1 MYRDIYEVI
10 VVCADVSVGE
20 FTDLPTDIC
29 QQMSVNTY
37 TIIMLHVRTY
47 CYNGLPG
54 KYRFAAVEFDTFS
67 SFDAVQ

>member
-1 MYRDIYEVI
+1 ME
-10 VVCADVSVGE
+10 E
-20 FTDLPTDIC
+20 FTDLPIDICQQMSVNTIC

-54 KYRFAAVEFDTFS
+54 KYRFAAIEFDTFS